1 MYANVRGLTSKKPSI
16 KNIVNIK
23 KPDIII
29 FVETHLIGKNTTKIE
44 GYSQMITR
52 NRKDSGGGLL
62 VAVRDDTDI
71 EMMILKIEEQH
82 EIMWTKIKVKEIS
95 YIMAVCYGFA
105 SESRVEKEEI
115 DEWWYN
121 LETEIS
127 NYQEEKIILVGDFNA
142 HIGNQEYGIKDNN
155 PEINHNGENLINL
168 VERRDLYMVNGS
180 EKCKGI
186 WTREDPNG
194 KKSILDYVI
203 TNENG
208 IDSIENMIID
218 EEHEYKIARYLTN
231 KKGSV
236 EKPTDHNTIF
246 FELHGRKTK
255 RMKKVTK
262 WNFKN
267 QKAMENYK
275 KDTNDILIKEKW
287 NGSGNVDRR
296 YKRWSKQLRS
306 VMYKNIHRIT
316 IKNKVT
322 NDIIKNEMDKK
333 RKINQEIRRLQEKG
347 INGTLIEKLKKES
360 IATIDNITE
369 QINKE
374 KSEKLEKRL
383 ERYIYGKNTQ
393 VNDIWKMR
401 KSCILKHEQKL
412 AIKNEKGEVL
422 TTKEKIFEE
431 YQKHFQ
437 QVLKNR
443 CIKEEYTKY
452 ETEINQQ
459 IEINKNIEEFDKD
472 EINKPITEKEIKNV
486 IKTLKNGKC
495 PGQDEFSNE
504 LFINAGENLVKSMHD
519 MFNFMWKN
527 EEIPSELMKITI
539 KTMFKGKGE
548 TNNLNNHRGLF
559 LSSCIFKFLEKI
571 ILNRISPRMEKN
583 AFTEFQGGGR
593 AGRSTRDQLFI
604 LRSIIELKMYKKEKL
619 FLQFMDLTKA
629 FDKMV
634 LKNIMR
640 NLWNAN
646 VKGKIWRIILKMNEY
661 AQVTINTPFGITQE
675 FICNQI
681 LKQGSV
687 LASPLA
693 AMHVDSVQEFFDDEN
708 LGTYYCNTKIQNLIF
723 QDDIVRFED
732 DEEKLNKANIIFNIF
747 QNINKMEFHPIK
759 TKIMKINSQE
769 SEIKLGEHHLEYT
782 DKMKYL
788 GDIISNDGKVDE
800 LIKDRKNAITGITAE
815 LVSIMSQIQNET
827 AIKAK
832 IQFIR
837 GILVPKLLVNS
848 ETWNNLTQTNKADL
862 EKYSSSPIKEYLEYL
877 NLHPHMGILNEL
889 GLLTIENE
897 MMKRRITYLH
907 AMLNGKKQIIK
918 EILDQQLLLP
928 GQTWISNTLKMM
940 ENLKI
945 TTDLLE
951 LRDLSKY
958 KIKKIIKEK
967 ICKKQK
973 NELEEKFKESRKC
986 KNLQINTGKPQNY
999 LINLSP
1005 KRAKIILLTKL
1016 GMIDLK
1022 ANFKNKYKNLDCR
1035 MCTSEN
1041 ETLEHITKCIAIPK
1055 EIKKQLKI
1063 YKINDIEQ
1071 EIQSDN
1077 YERLE
1082 KIADAIESL
1091 TDCLKEQESMIEIDD
1106 DDEENLNPLPK
1117 PVPDLIADNTSVSEL
1132 QQRDRNTKK

>member
-539 KTMFKGKGE
+539 KTIFKGKGE

-571 ILNRISPRMEKN
+571 ILNRISPRM
-583 AFTEFQGGGR
+583 
-593 AGRSTRDQLFI
+593 
-604 LRSIIELKMYKKEKL
+604 
-619 FLQFMDLTKA
+619 
-629 FDKMV
+629 
-634 LKNIMR
+634 
-640 NLWNAN
+640 
-646 VKGKIWRIILKMNEY
+646 
-661 AQVTINTPFGITQE
+661 
-675 FICNQI
+675 
-681 LKQGSV
+681 
-687 LASPLA
+687 
-693 AMHVDSVQEFFDDEN
+693 
-708 LGTYYCNTKIQNLIF
+708 
-723 QDDIVRFED
+723 
-732 DEEKLNKANIIFNIF
+732 
-747 QNINKMEFHPIK
+747 
-759 TKIMKINSQE
+759 
-769 SEIKLGEHHLEYT
+769 
-782 DKMKYL
+782 
-788 GDIISNDGKVDE
+788 
-800 LIKDRKNAITGITAE
+800 
-815 LVSIMSQIQNET
+815 
-827 AIKAK
+827 
-832 IQFIR
+832 
-837 GILVPKLLVNS
+837 
-848 ETWNNLTQTNKADL
+848 
-862 EKYSSSPIKEYLEYL
+862 
-877 NLHPHMGILNEL
+877 
-889 GLLTIENE
+889 
-897 MMKRRITYLH
+897 
-907 AMLNGKKQIIK
+907 GKKCFYR
-918 EILDQQLLLP
+918 
-928 GQTWISNTLKMM
+928 ISRWWK
-940 ENLKI
+940 
-945 TTDLLE
+945 
-951 LRDLSKY
+951 
-958 KIKKIIKEK
+958 
-967 ICKKQK
+967 
-973 NELEEKFKESRKC
+973 SRK
-986 KNLQINTGKPQNY
+986 
-999 LINLSP
+999 
-1005 KRAKIILLTKL
+1005 
-1016 GMIDLK
+1016 
-1022 ANFKNKYKNLDCR
+1022 KY
-1035 MCTSEN
+1035 
-1041 ETLEHITKCIAIPK
+1041 
-1055 EIKKQLKI
+1055 
-1063 YKINDIEQ
+1063 
-1071 EIQSDN
+1071 
-1077 YERLE
+1077 
-1082 KIADAIESL
+1082 
-1091 TDCLKEQESMIEIDD
+1091 
-1106 DDEENLNPLPK
+1106 
-1117 PVPDLIADNTSVSEL
+1117 
-1132 QQRDRNTKK
+1132 

>member
-443 CIKEEYTKY
+443 CIKEEYTQY

-459 IEINKNIEEFDKD
+459 IEINKNIEEFDQD

-539 KTMFKGKGE
+539 KTIFKGKGE

-732 DEEKLNKANIIFNIF
+732 DEEKLNKANNIFNIF

-832 IQFIR
+832 I
-837 GILVPKLLVNS
+837 
-848 ETWNNLTQTNKADL
+848 
-862 EKYSSSPIKEYLEYL
+862 
-877 NLHPHMGILNEL
+877 
-889 GLLTIENE
+889 
-897 MMKRRITYLH
+897 
-907 AMLNGKKQIIK
+907 
-918 EILDQQLLLP
+918 
-928 GQTWISNTLKMM
+928 
-940 ENLKI
+940 
-945 TTDLLE
+945 
-951 LRDLSKY
+951 
-958 KIKKIIKEK
+958 
-967 ICKKQK
+967 
-973 NELEEKFKESRKC
+973 
-986 KNLQINTGKPQNY
+986 
-999 LINLSP
+999 
-1005 KRAKIILLTKL
+1005 
-1016 GMIDLK
+1016 
-1022 ANFKNKYKNLDCR
+1022 
-1035 MCTSEN
+1035 
-1041 ETLEHITKCIAIPK
+1041 
-1055 EIKKQLKI
+1055 
-1063 YKINDIEQ
+1063 
-1071 EIQSDN
+1071 
-1077 YERLE
+1077 
-1082 KIADAIESL
+1082 
-1091 TDCLKEQESMIEIDD
+1091 
-1106 DDEENLNPLPK
+1106 
-1117 PVPDLIADNTSVSEL
+1117 
-1132 QQRDRNTKK
+1132 

>member
-443 CIKEEYTKY
+443 CIKEEYTQY

-459 IEINKNIEEFDKD
+459 IEINKNIEEFDQD

-539 KTMFKGKGE
+539 KTIFKGKGE

-732 DEEKLNKANIIFNIF
+732 DEEKLNKANNIFNIF

-837 GILVPKLLVNS
+837 GILVPKLLVNC
-848 ETWNNLTQTNKADL
+848 ETWNNLTQTNKEDL
-862 EKYSSSPIKEYLEYL
+862 EKIFIKSIKRILRIPESTP
-877 NLHPHMGILNEL
+877 NMGILNEL

-907 AMLNGKKQIIK
+907 AMLNGKNQIVK

-973 NELEEKFKESRKC
+973 K
-986 KNLQINTGKPQNY
+986 
-999 LINLSP
+999 
-1005 KRAKIILLTKL
+1005 
-1016 GMIDLK
+1016 
-1022 ANFKNKYKNLDCR
+1022 
-1035 MCTSEN
+1035 
-1041 ETLEHITKCIAIPK
+1041 
-1055 EIKKQLKI
+1055 
-1063 YKINDIEQ
+1063 
-1071 EIQSDN
+1071 
-1077 YERLE
+1077 
-1082 KIADAIESL
+1082 
-1091 TDCLKEQESMIEIDD
+1091 
-1106 DDEENLNPLPK
+1106 
-1117 PVPDLIADNTSVSEL
+1117 
-1132 QQRDRNTKK
+1132 

>member
-539 KTMFKGKGE
+539 KTIFKGKGE

-693 AMHVDSVQEFFDDEN
+693 AMHVDSVQEFFEEEN

-788 GDIISNDGKVDE
+788 GDIISNDGKIDE

-862 EKYSSSPIKEYLEYL
+862 EKIFIKSIKRILRIPESTP
-877 NLHPHMGILNEL
+877 NMGILNEL

-907 AMLNGKKQIIK
+907 AMLNGKNQIVK

-986 KNLQINTGKPQNY
+986 KNLQINTGKPLNY

-1082 KIADAIESL
+1082 EIADAIESL
-1091 TDCLKEQESMIEIDD
+1091 TDCQGCSK
-1106 DDEENLNPLPK
+1106 
-1117 PVPDLIADNTSVSEL
+1117 
-1132 QQRDRNTKK
+1132 